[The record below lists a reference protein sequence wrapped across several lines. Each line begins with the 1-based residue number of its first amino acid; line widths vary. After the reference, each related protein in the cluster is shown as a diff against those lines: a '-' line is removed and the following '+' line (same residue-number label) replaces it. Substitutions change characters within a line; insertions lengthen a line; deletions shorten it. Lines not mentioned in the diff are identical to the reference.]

1 MPGSGAEV
9 IELAHLAIPDIS
21 RFIYRYSIMELNT
34 AVKPYVLADLFR
46 RRGYETLLYIDP
58 DIYVFRPLTHVYKA
72 LESASIVLTPH
83 MRRPFYDD
91 AMPNDVA
98 ILQSGTYNLGFIGL
112 KCGETSRRLLDWWM
126 TKLHTDCVVDI
137 PKGLF
142 VDQKWMD
149 LIPGFFPDHRILY
162 EPGYNVAYW
171 NLHERRLTQRDGE
184 WLVEGQPLR
193 FFHFSGYNPFA
204 PLLLSKH
211 QNRHRLSGMP
221 TLKRLTDFYG
231 RALLERGYDES
242 SAWPYAFETLANGV
256 RVPLQLVTAVMQWT
270 IRNKVPTPCP
280 VKEPDA
286 FCRFL
291 MSRGVIA
298 NRPKVVLL
306 FHFLLRARG
315 DVAAAFPNSQQ

>member
-9 IELAHLAIPDIS
+9 IELAHVAIPDIS
-21 RFIYRYSIMELNT
+21 RFVYRYSIMELNT

-137 PKGLF
+137 HQGHF

-184 WLVEGQPLR
+184 WLVDGQPLR
-193 FFHFSGYNPFA
+193 ASFTSPAITHSPHCYCRSIRIATACPA
-204 PLLLSKH
+204 C
-211 QNRHRLSGMP
+211 RL
-221 TLKRLTDFYG
+221 
-231 RALLERGYDES
+231 
-242 SAWPYAFETLANGV
+242 
-256 RVPLQLVTAVMQWT
+256 
-270 IRNKVPTPCP
+270 
-280 VKEPDA
+280 
-286 FCRFL
+286 
-291 MSRGVIA
+291 
-298 NRPKVVLL
+298 
-306 FHFLLRARG
+306 
-315 DVAAAFPNSQQ
+315 